1 MKTSRKNKYALS
13 KKKRRL
19 IFCGILLLAG
29 GLVALDRFMSGTAV
43 DYDASPAAR
52 EQGDFEKYHGESFL
66 VVNVVDGDT
75 IDINI
80 PDGNKNYTRIRLW
93 GVDTPEVYG
102 KNAPMHFGEQA
113 SRFVEGLIEGEK
125 VTVYLDEG
133 NNTRGYYGRLLAY
146 VQLEDGRFLN
156 EILLKEGY
164 AYADPRF
171 EHSYSNKYQ
180 QLESAAKS
188 LEKGLWEDV
197 QPEDMPEWK
206 REKVLSD

>member
-1 MKTSRKNKYALS
+1 LKNSRKNKYAIS
-13 KKKRRL
+13 KRYRRL

-29 GLVALDRFMSGTAV
+29 GLVALDRFMSETAV
-43 DYDASPAAR
+43 DYDTSTAVS
-52 EQGDFEKYHGESFL
+52 EQRDFEKYHGKTFL
-66 VVNVVDGDT
+66 VTNVVDGDT

-80 PDGNKNYTRIRLW
+80 PDGDENYTRIRLW

-102 KNAPMHFGEQA
+102 QNAPMYYGEQA
-113 SRFVEGLIEGEK
+113 SDFVENILKDEK
-125 VTVYLDEG
+125 VTVYLDKD

-171 EHSYSNKYQ
+171 QHSYSRKYQ

-188 LEKGLWEDV
+188 LEKGLWKNV